1 MRSRRK
7 KNVLLKR
14 SIKRNTNKRQRGGMD
29 TSSSPFPLLET
40 SSNTQGPM
48 NISDLDSSQGPMNIS
63 ELNITSPSEMDNT
76 TMNTNDLSITNQQ
89 TIGLNNITTITP
101 EANNDISVS
110 TMDTDLS
117 TLTGS
122 TSSEEMSMTFGGK
135 RTNKAKK
142 TRKNKRTKRSN
153 KTNKAKRSNKAK
165 RTKRT
170 KRTKRIKTRKNK
182 RQRGGRGFTTSETT
196 NPIAYKEDEYD
207 QFKNALNYK
216 L

>member
-1 MRSRRK
+1 MRSSRK

-14 SIKRNTNKRQRGGMD
+14 NTKRNTNKRQRGGID

-40 SSNTQGPM
+40 SPNTQGPM
-48 NISDLDSSQGPMNIS
+48 NISDLDSSQGPMNID
-63 ELNITSPSEMDNT
+63 ELNITSPSEMENT
-76 TMNTNDLSITNQQ
+76 TMNTNDLYIENQQ
-89 TIGLNNITTITP
+89 DMVQNNITTITP

-110 TMDTDLS
+110 SMDTDLS
-117 TLTGS
+117 TLSGS
-122 TSSEEMSMTFGGK
+122 TTSEEISMIFGGNRAK
-135 RTNKAKK
+135 RTKRTKRTKRAKK

-153 KTNKAKRSNKAK
+153 KTNKAKR
-165 RTKRT
+165 TKRL
-170 KRTKRIKTRKNK
+170 KTRKNK

-216 L
+216 TY